1 MKNQLL
7 IFVLAL
13 LTLTACKEAENN
25 QEDATKEV
33 EVEEV
38 VDNTETFNDRVAIL
52 KAYLQAHCD
61 EDIEAQKAILSD
73 TLKWSP
79 PNHTEGEWLG
89 KDDLVGALQGY
100 HADYENITYTAGI
113 VLPNNTGPGFFSGN
127 QYSSDGTVNSG
138 ANAFRSYGTWQATH
152 VATGKSIK
160 VKWFGVS
167 SFNEDNKIVM
177 TTEYWDLGG
186 LIAQVQSE

>member
-13 LTLTACKEAENN
+13 LTITACKQAESN

-38 VDNTETFNDRVAIL
+38 VDYTETFNKRVAIL

-100 HADYENITYTAGI
+100 HADYENITYTEGI

>member
-13 LTLTACKEAENN
+13 LTFTACKQAETN
-25 QEDATKEV
+25 QENTTV
-33 EVEEV
+33 EEEV
-38 VDNTETFNDRVAIL
+38 VVEDHTATFNDRLAIL

-79 PNHTEGEWLG
+79 PNHTEGDWLG
-89 KDDLVGALQGY
+89 KEDLVNVLQGY
-100 HADYENITYTAGI
+100 HSDFQDISYTAGI
-113 VLPNNTGPGFFSGN
+113 VLPNNTGSGFFSGN
-127 QYSSDGTVNSG
+127 QYSADGTVNTG

-152 VATGKSIK
+152 VETGKTIK
-160 VKWFGVS
+160 VKWFNVS
-167 SFNEDNKIVM
+167 SFNDDNKIVM
-177 TTEYWDLGG
+177 STDYWDVGG
-186 LIAQVQSE
+186 MVAQLAED